1 MFTVC
6 TMYNCSSGSDYTS
19 YNCSSNGGMNADRTS
34 CPSHGYLH
42 SKEDHREST
51 VYVELSGRISLS
63 WVVGIRCEHYI
74 E

>member
-42 SKEDHREST
+42 SKEDHRESICR
-51 VYVELSGRISLS
+51 VERPDFIKLGGGDPL
-63 WVVGIRCEHYI
+63 
-74 E
+74 